1 MPIGA
6 GRRILVPETLSDPT
20 LPDGGAVAVLA
31 GATMG
36 TTWSVTLVSPRGSGL
51 AEIRRG
57 IEARLD
63 RVVAQMSTWEPDSD
77 LSRFNRAPAGSW
89 HALPE
94 ECFRV
99 LAHALAIAG
108 DTGGAYDPTV
118 GALVDLWGFG
128 PAPAPRARP
137 PAEAIAATRAHTG
150 WARLTLDARGRRA
163 HQPGGVSVDLSSIAK
178 GFAVDEV
185 ATQLRRLGAT
195 SFLVEV
201 GGELRGHGIKPDGT
215 PWWVALE
222 TPAGPGPS
230 PHVGDTIVAVHG
242 LSVATSGDYRRSFED
257 GGRRYS
263 HTIDPRTG
271 CPVDHELASVT
282 VLHPEC
288 MAADA
293 LATALTVLGPEPG
306 LAYARRRGL
315 VARFVVRA
323 RAGGLEEHMTP
334 GFAAMLE

>member
-1 MPIGA
+1 M
-6 GRRILVPETLSDPT
+6 RHVLVPETLSGLT
-20 LPDGGAVAVLA
+20 LPREGSRGVAALA

-36 TTWSVTLVSPRGSGL
+36 TTWSVKLVAERGLDL

-89 HALPE
+89 HALPR
-94 ECFRV
+94 ECVHV
-99 LAHALAIAG
+99 LAHALEVAA

-118 GALVDLWGFG
+118 GPLVDLWGFG
-128 PAPAPRARP
+128 PAPSRGTRP
-137 PAEAIAATRAHTG
+137 PAAAIAGARRRTG
-150 WARLTLDARGRRA
+150 WARIALDVHARRGR
-163 HQPGGVSVDLSSIAK
+163 QPGGVAVDLSSIAK

-185 ATQLRRLGAT
+185 ATHLHRSGVT
-195 SFLVEV
+195 SYLVEI
-201 GGELRGHGIKPDGT
+201 GGELRGHGVKPDGT

-222 TPAGPGPS
+222 RPPATGGGAG
-230 PHVGDTIVAVHG
+230 VGEAIVALHG

-271 CPVDHELASVT
+271 CPVDHGLASVT

-293 LATALTVLGPEPG
+293 LATALSVLGPDAG
-306 LAYARRRGL
+306 LAHAHRRGL
-315 VARFVVRA
+315 VALFVVRA
-323 RAGGLEEHMTP
+323 GAGGLEERMTP
-334 GFAAMLE
+334 GFAALLG